1 MLSFHQY
8 GRRAEAIGGDHPA
21 RAEGLQTHNVS
32 SSEDWRLKQ
41 SVSRSLR
48 FFNAHVTEIETTF
61 YERPSSV
68 LYSLSEAAAK
78 AFMSTELRVRG
89 LLEE

>member
-1 MLSFHQY
+1 
-8 GRRAEAIGGDHPA
+8 
-21 RAEGLQTHNVS
+21 LQTHNVS

-78 AFMSTELRVRG
+78 EFMSTELRVRG
-89 LLEE
+89 LIPRSMVDVQAFIWSSIQIEDGKYGKG